1 MPRRS
6 VGITV
11 KELSAD
17 RRERIERILRLFLVE
32 VACKGK
38 IRKIF
43 IHPSENFPPPS
54 TSLKEPIYAPS
65 YFYNPINHP
74 DPGFTFFTSLLYLPG
89 AQTAPSNPL
98 NTAVKAVVSTVA
110 FLSGLVSLVKNV
122 KDLIDDWKKNHP
134 ALVNPAQGKMK
145 QPDAKNAISPVIKEK

>member
-43 IHPSENFPPPS
+43 IHPS
-54 TSLKEPIYAPS
+54 
-65 YFYNPINHP
+65 
-74 DPGFTFFTSLLYLPG
+74 
-89 AQTAPSNPL
+89 
-98 NTAVKAVVSTVA
+98 
-110 FLSGLVSLVKNV
+110 
-122 KDLIDDWKKNHP
+122 
-134 ALVNPAQGKMK
+134 
-145 QPDAKNAISPVIKEK
+145 